1 MGSSNNSDTKSSIQQ
16 ENKMPFGIEN
26 QLDIIED
33 QKEID
38 AIWKVRVE
46 IARAEH
52 KHPIWPS
59 DIAHQYLIVAEEH
72 GEMAKAL
79 NDYLFKPPEFQS
91 KYLEE
96 LRTET
101 IHTAAMCIRF
111 LKNLEG

>member
-1 MGSSNNSDTKSSIQQ
+1 MTY
-16 ENKMPFGIEN
+16 GIEK
-26 QLDIIED
+26 QMD
-33 QKEID
+33 EID
-38 AIWKVRVE
+38 NIKMENSVADIVDELR
-46 IARAEH
+46 RAEH
-52 KHPIWPS
+52 KHPIWPA

-101 IHTAAMCIRF
+101 IQTAAMCIRF

>member
-1 MGSSNNSDTKSSIQQ
+1 MTFSI
-16 ENKMPFGIEN
+16 EKRHNEIDVATM
-26 QLDIIED
+26 IED
-33 QKEID
+33 K
-38 AIWKVRVE
+38 RVLGSVHDILIE
-46 IARAEH
+46 LARAEH

-79 NDYLFKPPEFQS
+79 NDYLFKPPELQS